1 MLIDVNPE
9 LPMRDK
15 KITKDFYAN
24 QLGFKEYGNT
34 EYDGHLMME
43 CDRIQIHF
51 FEFKELEPKENY
63 GQVYI
68 RTDNI
73 EKLYESLTHN
83 RTPIYPN
90 GIREQTLGAKE
101 IFCT

>member
-43 CDRIQIHF
+43 WDRIQIHF
-51 FEFKELEPKENY
+51 YEFKELDPKRIMDR
-63 GQVYI
+63 YI
-68 RTDNI
+68 LERTILRSYTN
-73 EKLYESLTHN
+73 H
-83 RTPIYPN
+83 
-90 GIREQTLGAKE
+90 
-101 IFCT
+101 